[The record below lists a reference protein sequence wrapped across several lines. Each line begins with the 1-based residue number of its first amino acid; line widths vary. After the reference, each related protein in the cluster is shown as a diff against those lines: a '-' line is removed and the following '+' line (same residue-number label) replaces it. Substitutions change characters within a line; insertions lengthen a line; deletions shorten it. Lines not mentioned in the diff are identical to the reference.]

1 MKRLILKL
9 VLDPKSVRIASLE
22 LTPSPL
28 LNVGKGRMKGNLKCL
43 WLKNRGV
50 TLIELLIALVMSS
63 ILIAALYRVFISQQ
77 KTYTV
82 QEQVVDMQQNARF
95 AIYRMMSEI
104 RMAGFGRVGDVLG
117 LVGGVNGFSQT
128 ITPGPNTITIVGGF
142 KQIRRSNGDP
152 IFVSSASGNTITLS
166 YATDEFDR
174 PAHRFISIG
183 GVESGTVLQRDV
195 RVLTLSSNLK
205 FNHDPLKAPI
215 PIFKIQAI
223 TYTIGLSGGKP
234 VLRRDE
240 NTGGGPQ
247 PLADNIENIQLQY
260 LDNQGNPTE
269 NPASI
274 RMVKVT
280 VNARIGMPDPQL
292 KGGDGYRR
300 RQIASNIYVRNME
313 LSP

>member
-1 MKRLILKL
+1 MRRLLRTKQ
-9 VLDPKSVRIASLE
+9 
-22 LTPSPL
+22 
-28 LNVGKGRMKGNLKCL
+28 
-43 WLKNRGV
+43 GV

-63 ILIAALYRVFISQQ
+63 MLIAALYRVFISQQ

-82 QEQVVDMQQNARF
+82 QEQVVDMQQNVRF
-95 AIYRMMSEI
+95 AINRMMGEI
-104 RMAGFGRVGDVLG
+104 RMAGFGNVGDVLG
-117 LVGGVNGFSQT
+117 LVGGVNGFTQT

-142 KQIRRSNGDP
+142 KQIRRDNGDP
-152 IFVSSASGNTITLS
+152 ILISSASGNTITLN

-183 GVESGTVLQRDV
+183 GVESGTVLQRNV

-205 FNHDPLKAPI
+205 FNHDPLKGPI

-223 TYTIGLSGGKP
+223 TYTTGLSEGKP
-234 VLRRDE
+234 ALQRNE
-240 NTGGGPQ
+240 NTGGGLQ
-247 PLADNIENIQLQY
+247 PLATNIENIQLEY
-260 LDNQGNPTE
+260 LDTQGNPTV
-269 NPASI
+269 NPANI

-280 VNARIGMPDPQL
+280 VNARTDMSDPQF

-300 RQIASNIYVRNME
+300 RQIASNIYIRNMG